1 MIALDLISDAI
12 PPVKTSDTIQKVLDR
27 MTEILSIPEPESVID
42 AADDVNTQ
50 TPIQNRYCSACS
62 HLDGLS

>member
-1 MIALDLISDAI
+1 
-12 PPVKTSDTIQKVLDR
+12 

-62 HLDGLS
+62 YLDGSSQRLTAATRRFFFL